1 MRFEWIMVKVTLCQ
15 CQQQQYCPSSELAL
29 VDLKS
34 LQIVLISYQFERNPH
49 DILEFFVMSTNDTN
63 IYDRVDIS
71 FFFILRHIRIIPNF
85 RISK

>member
-1 MRFEWIMVKVTLCQ
+1 MPTTTVLPLFRTG
-15 CQQQQYCPSSELAL
+15 LAL

-71 FFFILRHIRIIPNF
+71 FFFYFEAYKDH
-85 RISK
+85 SKLQDK